1 MDVKRWVRLHWD
13 RLSAWVLTGAG
24 IVVLLIG
31 WRHIAGTPFPAEQV
45 PYLVSAGI
53 GGGLMIIFGAAL
65 LISADLRD
73 EWHKLDRIEAVLRS
87 SASSDVPTNGHGKGD
102 PRATADSARY
112 APLPEEA
119 TR

>member
-1 MDVKRWVRLHWD
+1 VDVKRWIRLHWD
-13 RLSAWVLTGAG
+13 RLSAWVLTGTG

-53 GGGLMIIFGAAL
+53 GGGLMVIFGAAL

-73 EWHKLDRIEAVLRS
+73 EWHKLDRIESVLRS
-87 SASSDVPTNGHGKGD
+87 SATNEVASNGQGKGVTRLPD
-102 PRATADSARY
+102 DSAGLASRH
-112 APLPEEA
+112 EGA